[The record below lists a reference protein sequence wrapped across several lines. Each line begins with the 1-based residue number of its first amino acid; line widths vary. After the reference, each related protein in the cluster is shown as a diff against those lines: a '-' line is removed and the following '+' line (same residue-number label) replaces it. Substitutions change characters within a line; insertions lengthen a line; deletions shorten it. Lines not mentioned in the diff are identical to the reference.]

1 MRKLKKKT
9 ENTREAVGIA
19 IDMHPDDSPI
29 KRILEDNRAEVAEM
43 FMFEFDEKEYREV
56 IKEEAREEGLLEGRE
71 KGFAEGRNTQAR
83 YTNEQMREAGLG
95 IEQRSRMLGFPEEEL
110 RKWDDQSK
118 KL

>member
-1 MRKLKKKT
+1 
-9 ENTREAVGIA
+9 
-19 IDMHPDDSPI
+19 
-29 KRILEDNRAEVAEM
+29 M

-71 KGFAEGRNTQAR
+71 KGLLEGREKGLLEGREKGLAEGRNTQAR

>member
-1 MRKLKKKT
+1 
-9 ENTREAVGIA
+9 
-19 IDMHPDDSPI
+19 
-29 KRILEDNRAEVAEM
+29 M

-56 IKEEAREEGLLEGRE
+56 IKEEAREEGLLEGHEEGLLEGRE
-71 KGFAEGRNTQAR
+71 KGLAEGRNTQAR